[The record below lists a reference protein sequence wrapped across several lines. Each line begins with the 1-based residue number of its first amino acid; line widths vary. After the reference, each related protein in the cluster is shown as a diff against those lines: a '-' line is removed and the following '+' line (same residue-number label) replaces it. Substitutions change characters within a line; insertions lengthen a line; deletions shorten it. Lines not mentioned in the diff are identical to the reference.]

1 METEADMVNSISSNN
16 ISRLRPLGEVDATQT
31 QGSAAAGTQA
41 KAVGGKTVDD
51 LSLSPAAS
59 RLPDGLTQGPPIDRA
74 LVDRIGEAI
83 AEGRY
88 PIKPDLIA
96 EALFRDVH
104 DMQF

>member
-1 METEADMVNSISSNN
+1 MQTEAEMVNPISSNN
-16 ISRLRPLGEVDATQT
+16 ISRLRPIGEADATQT
-31 QGSAAAGTQA
+31 QGAGAASTQPR
-41 KAVGGKTVDD
+41 AVGGTTVDD

-59 RLPDGLTQGPPIDRA
+59 RLPEALTQGPPIDRA

>member
-1 METEADMVNSISSNN
+1 METEAVMVNSISTNN
-16 ISRLRPLGEVDATQT
+16 ISRLRQIAETDP
-31 QGSAAAGTQA
+31 TQA
-41 KAVGGKTVDD
+41 RSGSTPGAQPRAPSGTAADD
-51 LSLSPAAS
+51 VSLSPAAS
-59 RLPDGLTQGPPIDRA
+59 RLPAALTQGPPVDRA

-104 DMQF
+104 DMQS